1 MRTSAVVRIGLMAVL
16 MAGLLFPLMMIYG
29 LVSERAGRHAEAV
42 REVSSQ
48 WGEEQT
54 IIGPVLSVGF
64 NVTTTGHDGK
74 TRTFVDRACFLPAV
88 LQVVRR
94 G

>member
-1 MRTSAVVRIGLMAVL
+1 MAVL
-16 MAGLLFPLMMIYG
+16 MAGLLVPLMMIYG
-29 LVSERAGRHAEAV
+29 LVSERAGRRAEAV

-54 IIGPVLSVGF
+54 IVGPVLSVGF
-64 NVTTTGHDGK
+64 NVTTTGQDGK

-88 LQVVRR
+88 LQVDAEATA
-94 G
+94 